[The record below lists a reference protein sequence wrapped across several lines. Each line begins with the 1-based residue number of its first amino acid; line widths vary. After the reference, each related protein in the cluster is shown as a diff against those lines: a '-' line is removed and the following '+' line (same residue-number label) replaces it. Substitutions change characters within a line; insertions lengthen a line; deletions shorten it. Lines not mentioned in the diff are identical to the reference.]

1 MLQFKKYA
9 QTATQLKSLG
19 TVGEFVGVGGKF
31 APSSVRNF
39 QDPNKRVNIL
49 LTNAKGETVTVNC
62 SKPVSADLRSKA
74 LKISDLAGLQILE
87 LPQFDEVTK
96 EPIMVINEE
105 TGEEEQLILHSISY
119 QNGGNTDSVAVE
131 VTDEMIKTP
140 VQLAREVDWSQLIA
154 L

>member
-19 TVGEFVGVGGKF
+19 TVGEFIGVGGKF

-39 QDPNKRVNIL
+39 QDQTKRVNIL
-49 LTNAKGETVTVNC
+49 LTNANGETVTVNC

-74 LKISDLAGLQILE
+74 LKLSDLAGLPILE

-131 VTDEMIKTP
+131 ITEAMVKTP
-140 VQLAREVDWSQLIA
+140 VQLAREVDWSQFIA

>member
-31 APSSVRNF
+31 APSSVKNF

-49 LTNAKGETVTVNC
+49 LTNANGETVTVNC

-74 LKISDLAGLQILE
+74 LKISDLAGLPILE
-87 LPQFDEVTK
+87 LPQYDTDGNPVMQIDE
-96 EPIMVINEE
+96 ES
-105 TGEEEQLILHSISY
+105 GEEVQLILHSISY
-119 QNGGNTDSVAVE
+119 QNGGNTDNVAVE
-131 VTDEMIKTP
+131 VTEAMVKTP
-140 VQLAREVDWSQLIA
+140 VQLAREVDWSQLVA

>member
-39 QDPNKRVNIL
+39 KDTTKRVNIL

-74 LKISDLAGLQILE
+74 LKISDLAGLPILE
-87 LPQFDEVTK
+87 LPQYDTDGNPVMQIDE
-96 EPIMVINEE
+96 ES
-105 TGEEEQLILHSISY
+105 GEEVQLILHSISY
-119 QNGGNTDSVAVE
+119 QNGGNTDNVAVE
-131 VTDEMIKTP
+131 VTEAMVKTP

>member
-49 LTNAKGETVTVNC
+49 LTNANGETVTVNC

-119 QNGGNTDSVAVE
+119 QNGGNTDNVAVE
-131 VTDEMIKTP
+131 VTEAMIKTP

>member
-39 QDPNKRVNIL
+39 KDTTKRVNIL

-87 LPQFDEVTK
+87 LPQYDSDGNPVMQIDE
-96 EPIMVINEE
+96 ES
-105 TGEEEQLILHSISY
+105 GEEVQLILHSISY
-119 QNGGNTDSVAVE
+119 QGGGNADSVAVE
-131 VTDEMIKTP
+131 VTEAMVKTP
-140 VQLAREVDWSQLIA
+140 VQLAREVDWSQLVA

>member
-39 QDPNKRVNIL
+39 KDTTKRVNIL

-74 LKISDLAGLQILE
+74 LKISDLAGLPILE
-87 LPQFDEVTK
+87 LPQYDTDGNPVMQIDE
-96 EPIMVINEE
+96 ES
-105 TGEEEQLILHSISY
+105 GEEVQLILHSISY
-119 QNGGNTDSVAVE
+119 QNGGNTDNVAVE
-131 VTDEMIKTP
+131 VTEAMVKTP
-140 VQLAREVDWSQLIA
+140 VQLAREVDWSQLVA

>member
-9 QTATQLKSLG
+9 QAATQLKSLG

-87 LPQFDEVTK
+87 LPQYDSDGNPVMQ
-96 EPIMVINEE
+96 IDEE
-105 TGEEEQLILHSISY
+105 TGEEVQMVLHSISY
-119 QNGGNTDSVAVE
+119 QNGGNTDNVAVE
-131 VTDEMIKTP
+131 VTEAMVKTP

>member
-9 QTATQLKSLG
+9 QAATQLKSLG

-39 QDPNKRVNIL
+39 QDTTKRVNIL
-49 LTNAKGETVTVNC
+49 LTNANGETVTVNC

-87 LPQFDEVTK
+87 LPQYDSDGNPVMQIDE
-96 EPIMVINEE
+96 ES
-105 TGEEEQLILHSISY
+105 GEEVQLILHSISY
-119 QNGGNTDSVAVE
+119 QGGGNSDNVAVE
-131 VTDEMIKTP
+131 VTEAMIKTP
-140 VQLAREVDWSQLIA
+140 VQLAREVDWSQLVA

>member
-19 TVGEFVGVGGKF
+19 TVSEFVGVGGKF

-39 QDPNKRVNIL
+39 KDTTKRVNIL

-74 LKISDLAGLQILE
+74 LKISDLAGLPILE
-87 LPQFDEVTK
+87 LPQYDSDGNPVMQ
-96 EPIMVINEE
+96 IDEE
-105 TGEEEQLILHSISY
+105 TGEEVQMILHSISY
-119 QNGGNTDSVAVE
+119 QNGGNTDNVAVK
-131 VTDEMIKTP
+131 VTEAMVKTP

>member
-9 QTATQLKSLG
+9 QAATQLKSLG

-87 LPQFDEVTK
+87 LPQYDSDGNPVMQ
-96 EPIMVINEE
+96 IDEE
-105 TGEEEQLILHSISY
+105 TGEEVQMVLHSISY
-119 QNGGNTDSVAVE
+119 QNGGNTDNVAVE
-131 VTDEMIKTP
+131 VTEAMIKTP
-140 VQLAREVDWSQLIA
+140 VQLAREVDWSQLVA

>member
-19 TVGEFVGVGGKF
+19 TVSEFVGVGGKF

-39 QDPNKRVNIL
+39 KDTTKRVNIL

-74 LKISDLAGLQILE
+74 LKISDLAGLPILE
-87 LPQFDEVTK
+87 LPQYDSDGNPVMQIDE
-96 EPIMVINEE
+96 ES
-105 TGEEEQLILHSISY
+105 GEEVQLILHSISY
-119 QNGGNTDSVAVE
+119 QNNGNTDNVAVK
-131 VTDEMIKTP
+131 VTEEMIKTP

>member
-49 LTNAKGETVTVNC
+49 LTNSDGETVTVNC

-87 LPQFDEVTK
+87 LPQYDTDGNPVMQIDE
-96 EPIMVINEE
+96 ES
-105 TGEEEQLILHSISY
+105 GEEVQLILHSISY

-131 VTDEMIKTP
+131 VTENMVKTP

>member
-19 TVGEFVGVGGKF
+19 TVSEFVGVGGKF

-39 QDPNKRVNIL
+39 KDTTKRVNIL

-74 LKISDLAGLQILE
+74 LKISDLAGLPILE
-87 LPQFDEVTK
+87 LPQYDTDGNPVMQIDE
-96 EPIMVINEE
+96 ES
-105 TGEEEQLILHSISY
+105 GEEVQLILHSISY
-119 QNGGNTDSVAVE
+119 QNGGNTDNVAVE
-131 VTDEMIKTP
+131 VTEAMVKTP
-140 VQLAREVDWSQLIA
+140 VQLAREVDWSQLVA

>member
-31 APSSVRNF
+31 APSSVKNF

-74 LKISDLAGLQILE
+74 LKISDLAGLPILE
-87 LPQFDEVTK
+87 LPQYDTDGNPVMQIDE
-96 EPIMVINEE
+96 ES
-105 TGEEEQLILHSISY
+105 GEEVQLILHSISY
-119 QNGGNTDSVAVE
+119 QGGGNSASVAVE
-131 VTDEMIKTP
+131 VTEAMVKTP
-140 VQLAREVDWSQLIA
+140 VQLAREVDWSQLVA

>member
-39 QDPNKRVNIL
+39 QDTTKRVNIL
-49 LTNAKGETVTVNC
+49 LTNANGETVTVNC

-87 LPQFDEVTK
+87 LPQYDSDGNPVMQIDE
-96 EPIMVINEE
+96 ES
-105 TGEEEQLILHSISY
+105 GEEVQLILHSISY
-119 QNGGNTDSVAVE
+119 QGGGNASSAAVE
-131 VTDEMIKTP
+131 VTETMVKTP

>member
-19 TVGEFVGVGGKF
+19 TVSEFVGVGGKF

-39 QDPNKRVNIL
+39 KDTTKRVNIL

-62 SKPVSADLRSKA
+62 SKPVSADLRNKA
-74 LKISDLAGLQILE
+74 LKLSDLAGLQILE
-87 LPQFDEVTK
+87 LPQYDTDGNPVMQ
-96 EPIMVINEE
+96 IDEE
-105 TGEEEQLILHSISY
+105 TGEEVQMVLHSISY
-119 QNGGNTDSVAVE
+119 QNGGNTDNVAVE
-131 VTDEMIKTP
+131 VTEAMVKTP